1 MISPLSARTR
11 LHVVCGGFALGWMVL
26 GITSTATAQQPWEY
40 QGFLSIN
47 GGYQVTT
54 SDFTDNTT
62 FTLFVEEGDFDATYE
77 AETGFVF
84 DGAGGVRVWRNL
96 AIGGGVSIFDTNSS
110 ATVAARLPH
119 PFHFDR
125 HRLVDGTASELT
137 RREIGIHVQ
146 ATWMVP
152 VSDQLDIGIFGGPTF
167 FIVDQDLATEVEF
180 THAFPFDT
188 ASFTGVTTSSESESG
203 IGFNVGIDVGYY
215 FSPTL
220 GVGGMARFTRG
231 TVDFI
236 SVDGGSASATV
247 GGLNV
252 GGGLRVRF

>member
-1 MISPLSARTR
+1 MT
-11 LHVVCGGFALGWMVL
+11 
-26 GITSTATAQQPWEY
+26 
-40 QGFLSIN
+40 
-47 GGYQVTT
+47 
-54 SDFTDNTT
+54 
-62 FTLFVEEGDFDATYE
+62 
-77 AETGFVF
+77 
-84 DGAGGVRVWRNL
+84 
-96 AIGGGVSIFDTNSS
+96 
-110 ATVAARLPH
+110 
-119 PFHFDR
+119 
-125 HRLVDGTASELT
+125 
-137 RREIGIHVQ
+137 
-146 ATWMVP
+146 
-152 VSDQLDIGIFGGPTF
+152 LDIGIFGGPTF